1 MTEVHTQLQ
10 VTMVGFVSSPFSY
23 RMGGGAAAGC
33 GTPDVSIKVTKDGP
47 DKWLPSTKR
56 KTQGEE
62 VTGLCQWGSTS
73 DQFIKES

>member
-23 RMGGGAAAGC
+23 RTGGGGC
-33 GTPDVSIKVTKDGP
+33 KTPDVSIKVTKDGP

-56 KTQGEE
+56 KTQGEA
-62 VTGLCQWGSTS
+62 VIGLCQWGSTS